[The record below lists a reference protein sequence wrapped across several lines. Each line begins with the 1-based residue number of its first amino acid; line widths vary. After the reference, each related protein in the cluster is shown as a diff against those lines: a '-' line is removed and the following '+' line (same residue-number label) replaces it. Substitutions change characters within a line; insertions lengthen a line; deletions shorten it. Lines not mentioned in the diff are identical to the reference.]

1 MNKENQKRVTIS
13 LYKQDI
19 EQLEFIC
26 EDTKMNKSDVI
37 RQLIKK
43 AATDQYNR
51 EIIARN
57 SHQEKE
63 DRAWESF
70 KKKRKSLTTYN
81 VQNEINADPMTGAAG
96 SVSSNTQEYDRDLE
110 YTIQV
115 AKAKW
120 IEEDYF

>member
-19 EQLEFIC
+19 EQLEFIS
-26 EDTKMNKSDVI
+26 EDTGMTKSDVI

-51 EIIARN
+51 EIITKN

-63 DRAWESF
+63 ERAWESF
-70 KKKRKSLTTYN
+70 KKKRKSLTAYN
-81 VQNEINADPMTGAAG
+81 VQNEINADPMTGAVG
-96 SVSSNTQEYDRDLE
+96 SVSSNTQEYDRDIE
-110 YTIQV
+110 YAIQV
-115 AKAKW
+115 AKTPW
-120 IEEDYF
+120 LDEEYL